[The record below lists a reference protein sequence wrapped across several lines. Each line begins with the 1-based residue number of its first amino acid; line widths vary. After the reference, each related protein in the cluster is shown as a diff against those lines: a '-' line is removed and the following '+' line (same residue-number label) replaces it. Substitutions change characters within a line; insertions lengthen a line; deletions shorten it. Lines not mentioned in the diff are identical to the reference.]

1 MSKLIQNNKYMKTAH
16 SKNQKGFTLI
26 ELLVVIGILAV
37 LLSITL
43 IAINPNRQF
52 AQANNTKRRS
62 DVNAVLNSV
71 GQYMADNSGSVPAGI
86 DTTVRYVSNDTGVT
100 SRVDLCTVLMPTY
113 LAQLPV
119 DPQTNNGAPVATC
132 TATYNTGYTVV
143 MSNGNRITVAA
154 PAAQESQTISVT
166 R

>member
-1 MSKLIQNNKYMKTAH
+1 MKTSAQT
-16 SKNQKGFTLI
+16 KQKGFTLI

-52 AQANNTKRRS
+52 AQANDTKRRS
-62 DVNAVLNSV
+62 DVNAMLNAI
-71 GQYMADNSGSVPAGI
+71 GQYMADNAGAVPSGI
-86 DTTVRYVSNDTGVT
+86 DTTVRYISNDTGVT
-100 SRVDLCTVLMPTY
+100 DRVDLCSVLTPTY

-119 DPQTNNGAPVATC
+119 DPSENGGNAVATC

-143 MSNGNRITVAA
+143 VSDGNRITVDA
-154 PAAQESQTISVT
+154 PAVQEATEITVT